1 MEEATTYADCT
12 MPIIGDALELIE
24 LRERAVPEGA
34 MAAKSGTNLTRV
46 NRILA
51 GFLKVK
57 LKGKAAIWLK
67 SLLIGDGIRAW
78 KAMLHKY
85 DPLTGSTRLDL
96 HNKIT
101 AAPTRCAGLKDVPAA
116 LERWEGYY

>member
-1 MEEATTYADCT
+1 MDRAPGAGVPGGRDGREVRH
-12 MPIIGDALELIE
+12 EL
-24 LRERAVPEGA
+24 P
-34 MAAKSGTNLTRV
+34 
-46 NRILA
+46 A

-67 SLLIGDGIRAW
+67 SWPSGEGIRAW

-96 HNKIT
+96 HDKLT
-101 AAPTRCAGLKDVPAA
+101 AAPTRCAALKDVPAA
-116 LERWEGYY
+116 LERWESDYKTYLIRA